1 MKIEIESEHAA
12 PIYDAILQQ
21 VELTKKRGSTRQ
33 RYNVDTWEPAI
44 DMHRPSGAY
53 VGDDCHKC
61 GEPWPCQFL
70 LNLLD
75 SGLLAD

>member
-1 MKIEIESEHAA
+1 METQIDAERAA
-12 PIYDAILQQ
+12 PMYEALLQQ
-21 VELTKKRGSTRQ
+21 AERTRRHGSTRQ
-33 RYNVDTWEPAI
+33 RYNVDMWAPAI